1 MVPCCKSFILGAQ
14 MKSHKERLHQAQP
27 RSTSLQH
34 LTRLGISKYDMVA
47 MLNGKFFEKLF
58 QGLAMPVEGFHQ
70 DGSCPSRSRCPSRCS
85 WTPIGCQ
92 RKRAVMN
99 LICSCTFNCPQLEGS
114 KRFDQRAAARQEGV
128 LKWVQYLCK
137 SLNVLL
143 MNRCTRTQ
151 IKRWSFS
158 PPRAQES
165 EREAHK
171 FKAKEALVLRSAPFA
186 PVLPQQRLATRTMYH
201 LSLYLFL
208 NHISLQKTQS
218 ISLYR
223 DALPVVQAPDLNTDR
238 RAVERGEFEASTIKS
253 FRFILNYPQARRRE
267 RDLKAEAAKAL
278 EMRQKQEEEMQ
289 EVKSFFNTTM
299 HNGPAVN

>member
-14 MKSHKERLHQAQP
+14 VKSHKERQP

-34 LTRLGISKYDMVA
+34 LTRLGISKYDMVV
-47 MLNGKFFEKLF
+47 MFVKKFFEKFF
-58 QGLAMPVEGFHQ
+58 QGLAMPVVGFHQ
-70 DGSCPSRSRCPSRCS
+70 DGSCPSRSWCPSRWS

-92 RKRAVMN
+92 RKHAIIS
-99 LICSCTFNCPQLEGS
+99 LICFCTFNCPQLEGS
-114 KRFDQRAAARQEGV
+114 KRFDQRAAARQKGV
-128 LKWVQYLCK
+128 LKWVQYLWK
-137 SLNVLL
+137 PLNALL
-143 MNRCTRTQ
+143 MNRCRTL
-151 IKRWSFS
+151 IKRWSS
-158 PPRAQES
+158 PPPRAQES

-253 FRFILNYPQARRRE
+253 FRFILNYPQQSWNFSMPSVP
-267 RDLKAEAAKAL
+267 AA
-278 EMRQKQEEEMQ
+278 
-289 EVKSFFNTTM
+289 V
-299 HNGPAVN
+299 